1 MVLRLI
7 KTESEASI
15 KLSSELAS
23 VLGAV
28 HGLDPTFQDVLE
40 QRRARVDE
48 ITDPVIHADA
58 VQFDDMIRRVESGEF
73 L

>member
-1 MVLRLI
+1 MIRQRRGKRRL
-7 KTESEASI
+7 
-15 KLSSELAS
+15 
-23 VLGAV
+23 
-28 HGLDPTFQDVLE
+28 QDVLE
-40 QRRARVDE
+40 QSRARVDE